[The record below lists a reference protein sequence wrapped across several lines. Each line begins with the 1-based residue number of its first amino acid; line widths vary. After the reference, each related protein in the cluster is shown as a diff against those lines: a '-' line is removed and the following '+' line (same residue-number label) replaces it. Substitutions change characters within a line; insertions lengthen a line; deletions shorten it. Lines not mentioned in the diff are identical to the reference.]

1 LNQSLENFHQVMVQK
16 TISIQNCRIIVRSTI
31 IQQPKTNS

>member
-1 LNQSLENFHQVMVQK
+1 LKIFTKLWYKK